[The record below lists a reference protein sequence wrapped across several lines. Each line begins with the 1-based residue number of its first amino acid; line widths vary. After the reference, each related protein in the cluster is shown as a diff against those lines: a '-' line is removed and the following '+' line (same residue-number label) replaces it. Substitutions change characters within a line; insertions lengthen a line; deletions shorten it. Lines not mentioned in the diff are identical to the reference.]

1 MPSCAACGKAI
12 LISADWG
19 LKTQDLT
26 VNSVRAQEDYIE
38 PKKAIQSS

>member
-1 MPSCAACGKAI
+1 MPSCSAWGKTG
-12 LISADWG
+12 LISSDRG

-26 VNSVRAQEDYIE
+26 MNSVRAQEDYIE